1 MDQSEKADVLF
12 APTEQAGKGST
23 RRLQCGHLYK
33 SLVRF
38 LTLPACGHITL
49 SICDTKNSRMPRLY
63 AAEDAE
69 REHCKTASQ
78 DLYVSIM

>member
-12 APTEQAGKGST
+12 APTEQTGKGST

-49 SICDTKNSRMPRLY
+49 SICDTKT
-63 AAEDAE
+63 AECLGSVPQKTQ
-69 REHCKTASQ
+69 RENTAR
-78 DLYVSIM
+78 